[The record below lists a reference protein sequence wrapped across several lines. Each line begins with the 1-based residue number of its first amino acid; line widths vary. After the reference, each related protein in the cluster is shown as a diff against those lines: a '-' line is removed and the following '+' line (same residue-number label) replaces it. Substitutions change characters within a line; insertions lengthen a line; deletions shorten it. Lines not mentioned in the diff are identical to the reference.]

1 MLNDVL
7 KKNQN
12 EFELNI
18 TRERYM
24 KMKRLSMT
32 LFLSLFL
39 LGCTQMEEKPNVL
52 FIMMDDLGYGQFGV
66 YNDTLTV
73 NGFNPFFAHLED
85 SLQGYSKEKALEFT
99 KLAIPT
105 ITTLVEHGVLFTKA
119 YTSSSLCSPSR
130 LGIATATL
138 QNKWGVYTLEDAESH
153 GLVPGSH
160 LAETFQQSGYKTA
173 HIGKWHLGK
182 HDEKII
188 PHILKRN
195 GIYEKL
201 SRRTIRDQYPD
212 VYKEIE
218 NSGYLGSVTNKQNPL
233 NNGFDYYYGY
243 NYWASQFYNSTLVW
257 ENFKHAGK
265 QEGYNTDVFTDKA
278 LDFMKEKVN
287 RKEPFYVQLHY
298 HAVHDSLEPK
308 APDLYLKRFNSE
320 SFHLNNFYAHIYGV
334 DYNINRI
341 VDFLKK
347 KGIYENTIMV
357 FTSDNGAMAAGSYN
371 GDKTGSPLPGN
382 APFSGHKG
390 NYYQGGFRVP
400 LFIHWPKGIRKSGI
414 MRNMVSTLDIMPT
427 LLEATGLSTPDR
439 LDGKSLLP
447 VLKGQF
453 NDTPHDYLVWSGI
466 HSSAWGYLI
475 EKTTKTHTTER
486 EFAPPAWVIIKE
498 DYLLRFTGK
507 LEPGIYLEHM
517 AGREP
522 IMELFDI
529 KNDPAER
536 NNLVTEMPEKVK
548 ELSRL
553 YFEDSHSFL
562 PPVQWNLDKWK
573 ELKASKSLFN

>member
-1 MLNDVL
+1 
-7 KKNQN
+7 
-12 EFELNI
+12 
-18 TRERYM
+18 M
-24 KMKRLSMT
+24 KMKLLSIT
-32 LFLSLFL
+32 IFLTLFL
-39 LGCTQMEEKPNVL
+39 LGCTQREEKPNVL

-66 YNDTLTV
+66 YNDTLTI

-85 SLQGYSKEKALEFT
+85 SLYGYPKEKALEFT

-105 ITTLVEHGVLFTKA
+105 MTTLSEHGILFTRA
-119 YTSSSLCSPSR
+119 YTSSNLCSPSR
-130 LGIATATL
+130 LGIATATQ
-138 QNKWGVYTLEDAESH
+138 QNKWGVYCLEDAESH
-153 GLVPGSH
+153 GLVSGTH
-160 LAETFQQSGYKTA
+160 LAEKLQQSGYKTA

-182 HDEKII
+182 HNEKII
-188 PHILKRN
+188 PNILKQN
-195 GIYEKL
+195 GIDELLNLQKV
-201 SRRTIRDQYPD
+201 RTQYPN

-218 NSGYLGSVTNKQNPL
+218 NSGYLGSVTDEQNPL

-257 ENFKHAGK
+257 ENYKHAGK

-278 LDFMKEKVN
+278 LSFMKEKVN
-287 RKEPFYVQLHY
+287 RNEPFYVQLHY

-320 SFHLNNFYAHIYGV
+320 SFRLNNFYAHIYGV

-347 KGIYENTIMV
+347 KGIYENTIIV

-414 MRNMVSTLDIMPT
+414 MGNMVSTLDIMPT
-427 LLEATGLSTPDR
+427 LLEATGLSTPDS

-453 NDTPHDYLVWSGI
+453 NDNPHDYLVWSGI

-475 EKTTKTHTTER
+475 EKSTKTHTTER
-486 EFAPPAWVIIKE
+486 EFAPPAWVIIKD

-507 LEPGIYLEHM
+507 LEPGIYLDHM
-517 AGREP
+517 EGREP
-522 IMELFDI
+522 IIELFDI
-529 KNDPAER
+529 KNDPAEL
-536 NNLVTEMPEKVK
+536 NNLATDMSEKVK

-553 YFEDSHSFL
+553 YFEESNSFL
-562 PPVQWNLDKWK
+562 PPVEWNLEKWK
-573 ELKASKSLFN
+573 ELKESKSLFN